1 MITPSMRPK
10 LNTMFRLQWE
20 PAQDC
25 HVLLFPEG
33 MVKLN
38 GGAAEI
44 LKLVD
49 GANNVANIVALLQQK
64 FPEANDLTDDV
75 HEFLITAQQK
85 KWLYYEQ

>member
-49 GANNVANIVALLQQK
+49 GANNVADIVALLQQK

-85 KWLYYEQ
+85 KWLYYEK

>member
-1 MITPSMRPK
+1 MRPK

>member
-20 PAQDC
+20 PAQDS

>member
-1 MITPSMRPK
+1 
-10 LNTMFRLQWE
+10 MFRLQWE

-49 GANNVANIVALLQQK
+49 GANNVADIVALLQQK

-85 KWLYYEQ
+85 KWLYYEK

>member
-1 MITPSMRPK
+1 MITPSMQPK
-10 LNTMFRLQWE
+10 LNAMFRLQWE

-49 GANNVANIVALLQQK
+49 GANNVADIVALLQQK

-85 KWLYYEQ
+85 KWLYYEK